1 MNVNNLINKIEMLN
15 DLNNTYSKY
24 IGNEYITLREKY
36 SIENPIKLLEFL
48 NQLKE
53 NNRNLKIGII
63 GRVKAGKSSLL
74 NSLFFNGK
82 DILPKAATPMTAA
95 LTIIKYGETFKAKC
109 NFYSKEDI
117 EDIENNS
124 KEYDEQYNILFE
136 KNIEKLKKIHKN
148 EEKLKEVCE
157 NKTKSEMKKNIVLES
172 AKDQYQRM
180 MKEKSLLNEFKSTR
194 KEYEELEKNSLE
206 ELQEVMKDYVGA
218 DGRYMPFTKS
228 IEVYFPEEKLK
239 GIEIIDTPGVNDP
252 VISREQRTR
261 ILLKECDVTFV
272 VSPSGQFLS
281 EDDKGLMKR
290 VSSNEGVNEIYIIA
304 SQVDR
309 LFFGSEKD
317 ENGGNIDKI
326 IESINSK
333 LKIQVK
339 EVATSLDNGYN
350 SPFRKLKQT
359 GNLLLT
365 SGMCQSISD
374 NLKKKETLDEEQEFN
389 YNNLKKEYPN
399 YFINEDENIKVLEKI
414 SNITEINDTLEIIKQ
429 KKDVILE
436 NRIKDYLNTQKD
448 NLVEFIENLKE
459 YIKDENKKLKTLN
472 KADYENQIKVL
483 DKINRKNEL
492 SITQVIKEENEKIL
506 NDLDSY
512 FKNFTK
518 KSKEFMLKEIDNKT
532 EKNKVYKTEKKGFWE
547 SLKRGAGSLANEI
560 GIGNDWGHDV
570 EKVDEFDTFAFEN
583 KLNGYINEINY
594 DLKMDINKIIKNFEN
609 NLSKKI
615 SFEVFTKN
623 NEEISEIMLT
633 KEELQI
639 EIQEILKRNIN
650 KNKFLITLEIPDEL
664 KSQGIITDKRYR
676 EMYKDNLEI
685 FLNITYKE
693 YIDKIN
699 DYTENIKNI
708 IDPKILIKEIF
719 NEMNKD
725 REEYIEKLENLD
737 KTLKIY
743 SDIIE
748 KLDEIGEEISE

>member
-1 MNVNNLINKIEMLN
+1 MNVNNLINKIEMLDN
-15 DLNNTYSKY
+15 LNNTYSKY

-36 SIENPIKLLEFL
+36 SIENPVKLLEFL

-124 KEYDEQYNILFE
+124 KEYYEQYNILFE

-304 SQVDR
+304 SQIDR

-317 ENGGNIDKI
+317 ENDGNIDKI

-374 NLKKKETLDEEQEFN
+374 NLKKKETLNEEQEFN

-399 YFINEDENIKVLEKI
+399 YFTNEDENIKVLEKI
-414 SNITEINDTLEIIKQ
+414 SNIKGINNTLEIVKQ

-436 NRIKDYLNTQKD
+436 NRIKDYLNTQKS
-448 NLVEFIENLKE
+448 NLEEFIENLKK
-459 YIKDENKKLKTLN
+459 YINDENKKLKTTN

-483 DKINRKNEL
+483 DNINRKNEL
-492 SITQVIKEENEKIL
+492 SMLEIITEENENFLKNL
-506 NDLDSY
+506 NMY
-512 FKNFTK
+512 FKKFIDGR
-518 KSKEFMLKEIDNKT
+518 KEFFIKEFENKT
-532 EKNKVYKTEKKGFWE
+532 EKNKEKIRTEKEGLVSGIF
-547 SLKRGAGSLANEI
+547 RFFGSDSGYDIEYI
-560 GIGNDWGHDV
+560 
-570 EKVDEFDTFAFEN
+570 DTYKLDTVVFEN
-583 KLNGYINEINY
+583 TLNNELDTINY
-594 DLKMDINKIIKNFEN
+594 KLYNNITEIIKNFEKG
-609 NLSKKI
+609 LSKKI
-615 SFEVFTKN
+615 SSEIFAKN

-650 KNKFLITLEIPDEL
+650 KNKFLITLEIPDKL
-664 KSQGIITDKRYR
+664 KSQGIITDKRY
-676 EMYKDNLEI
+676 Y
-685 FLNITYKE
+685 NIYRDDLKSFFEQLPEKYEKE
-693 YIDKIN
+693 LKE
-699 DYTENIKNI
+699 YTENIKNI
-708 IDPKILIKEIF
+708 IDPKIVIKEIF

-743 SDIIE
+743 SDILE
-748 KLDEIGEEISE
+748 KLDEIGEDISE